1 MCHNFWQRDKMLKM
15 FHHNLIIV
23 HYQISSLYF
32 TRFGCKVSAVVLQQ
46 KHHKSVSFQT
56 LMSDI
61 DLLLGYVN
69 FNLLNIL
76 QKKVNMW
83 IFHGKIQP
91 KSSSCFIDLDFTEAE
106 AAGERFSSCRGA
118 ILSFG
123 STVQSCET
131 VASCWC
137 WQAGRRVHRWLT
149 TAEETCRLCKH

>member
-76 QKKVNMW
+76 QKKVNM
-83 IFHGKIQP
+83 
-91 KSSSCFIDLDFTEAE
+91 
-106 AAGERFSSCRGA
+106 
-118 ILSFG
+118 
-123 STVQSCET
+123 
-131 VASCWC
+131 
-137 WQAGRRVHRWLT
+137 
-149 TAEETCRLCKH
+149 